1 MLYWK
6 RREDKL
12 PLKQGSG
19 SGSGL
24 AGDDGDII
32 VDQTYS
38 SNSYN
43 AQSGTAVSQA
53 VDQSFKKVQDEIG
66 GVMHYKGEVET
77 EKDLP
82 ENSEHGDIYNVKET
96 NANFVWDG
104 EKWDKLNPELS
115 GLASKSSFDS
125 LKSDFDN
132 HVKNLDS
139 SAHHIAQEEYDK
151 FINGEHLTKSKL
163 SDWVDKAI
171 ETFVSSGQ
179 ITKQTYWDNNVDKWQ
194 QQIEESVLRLVNE
207 QLAKDILLKT
217 VFESYQKEVE
227 EKTKKFVKCDLA
239 RKLDIYLP
247 DETAPSLSSRTSDH
261 LYMVTTE
268 GEEPEPPEPEPP
280 DPPEPPEPEPTGEG
294 QMQITVQ
301 WNPEIYE
308 QYKEQGIVVDYSLD
322 LGQLLGSKSKQS
334 NVTGGTLDWGDGTEV
349 VTFGNGDGTTDE
361 KFKHKYDNNNEH
373 VITIT
378 GAIKWGDWIEPA
390 NVWVQGTHTQVSA
403 PNPKDIRRAAIK
415 VVIPEGK
422 TSPIY
427 DKSPYAFTGMKFGEG
442 GIPANLLENCTV
454 AEDFTHDFATAGFT
468 TIPDNLLSKCK
479 GAKYFKHCFAAGA
492 YTEIPEDI
500 FANCPEAEDF
510 WFCFGGSNS
519 IKHIPEK
526 LFAHNTKAKGF
537 EWCFQECINLEN
549 IPQNLFSQCKEANNF
564 EGCFWRCACLH
575 DDPLPEL
582 WVSHSTARGYK
593 CFGEISA
600 AIQAAGGGTWKK
612 PSNWSSV
619 PKTWIE
625 AESSVTS

>member
-125 LKSDFDN
+125 LKSSFES
-132 HVKNLDS
+132 HIKNEDS
-139 SAHHIAQEEYDK
+139 TAHHITQEEYEK
-151 FINGEHLTKSKL
+151 FTKGEHLTKSKL
-163 SDWVDKAI
+163 SELVDSAI

-179 ITKQTYWDNNVDKWQ
+179 ITKQTYWDDNVTKWQ

-247 DETAPSLSSRTSDH
+247 DESAPSLSFRTSDH

-280 DPPEPPEPEPTGEG
+280 DPPEPPEPDPPVSDGE
-294 QMQITVQ
+294 MEITIR
-301 WNPEIYE
+301 WFDEWFTSYNLP
-308 QYKEQGIVVDYSLD
+308 IVYSLD
-322 LGQLLGSKSKQS
+322 LGPCLGGYSAQS
-334 NVTGGTLDWGDGTEV
+334 IKGGTLDWGDGSPTV
-349 VTFGNGDGTTDE
+349 NFGNGDGTTDS
-361 KFKHKYDNNNEH
+361 KFQHTYSTSGPYTIK
-373 VITIT
+373 IT
-378 GAIKWGDWIEPA
+378 GSIKWGNWSDLPLIP
-390 NVWVQGTHTQVSA
+390 VKGSSGQDITTKDMH
-403 PNPKDIRRAAIK
+403 DIRVVTTGIK
-415 VVIPEGK
+415 IPEGK
-422 TSPIY
+422 SSPIY
-427 DKSPYAFTGMKFGEG
+427 DKSGYAFVYSALTSTGIPENIFEHCTTAEDFRFDLAFTG
-442 GIPANLLENCTV
+442 IPEIPPNLLKNC
-454 AEDFTHDFATAGFT
+454 
-468 TIPDNLLSKCK
+468 KK
-479 GAKYFKHCFAAGA
+479 AKYFKHCFAAGA

-582 WVSHSTARGYK
+582 WVSHSTARGYH

-600 AIQAAGGGTWKK
+600 AIQAAGDGNWKM